1 MACSFLFL
9 DFPFQPRLPPFG
21 LAEMPP
27 GRSPPLLPL
36 LAAAEPRS
44 REKPDPGQRL
54 GGPFFS
60 SARWWTAR
68 DDRVERRRCA
78 NVGRHGPSTRWRAP
92 QRAGERWW
100 RDGVRWSS
108 TWMFHGGSTG
118 SWLRRRSG
126 GWLNGGPWRF
136 AVGAGGCAGN
146 QSRRWPWSALSRQAG
161 GASSQ
166 DRSREAMY
174 GESWALASCAG
185 RAFSPPCFGWAFST
199 PSLLRV
205 H

>member
-9 DFPFQPRLPPFG
+9 DSPFQPRLPPFG

-44 REKPDPGQRL
+44 REKPHPGQRL

-68 DDRVERRRCA
+68 DDRVERRRCV

-100 RDGVRWSS
+100 RGGVRCVGRPTEVAPLATAAVRRVAQRWS
-108 TWMFHGGSTG
+108 
-118 SWLRRRSG
+118 L
-126 GWLNGGPWRF
+126 
-136 AVGAGGCAGN
+136 AVGGCAGN
-146 QSRRWPWSALSRQAG
+146 QSRGWPWSALSRLAG
-161 GASSQ
+161 DASSH
-166 DRSREAMY
+166 DLERPCI
-174 GESWALASCAG
+174 ESPGLWPLVQG
-185 RAFSPPCFGWAFST
+185 RAFSPPCLGWAFPT
-199 PSLLRV
+199 PSLMRV